1 MYYTPTQDMV
11 PQTTNQ
17 TVHTT
22 PSLVYDGQLGHITRL
37 WLVNLALFFVTLSF
51 YRFWGRTR
59 VRQYVWSHFS
69 ILGDR
74 LEYTGT
80 GKELCIGFL
89 ITVPIYILIAVISEF
104 LSSGP
109 SLFLI
114 LMVGYFA
121 VYSGLRYRVTR
132 TSWRAIRG
140 RMPIEGSNPYSMV
153 CLKRAGINILTL
165 GFAIPTSDLLK
176 WQSLVENIHIG
187 NARVRFRFDTHGLML
202 PHAISSL
209 LGIAALALPVTFA
222 IGLGESIAA
231 KDAGLG
237 VEDKANIVG
246 GIVTLGMV
254 VGWPFFFMI
263 RQWYTAKLVQKKFAG
278 LWIEGA
284 QIKTHF
290 SIGQFMG
297 FKITNM
303 LIFILTLGLGSAF
316 ILHRKARFFA
326 RFVSVEGSPDANL
339 MVQSAAEKNKLTE
352 GLIDTFGVDLSFL
365 S

>member
-1 MYYTPTQDMV
+1 MYYTPSQNL
-11 PQTTNQ
+11 PLQTTNQ
-17 TVHTT
+17 VSHAA
-22 PSLVYDGQLGHITRL
+22 PSIVYDGQLGHITRL

-104 LSSGP
+104 FASGP
-109 SLFLI
+109 SLILI

-132 TSWRAIRG
+132 TNWRAIRG
-140 RMPIEGSNPYSMV
+140 RMPIEGSNPYSFV
-153 CLKRAGINILTL
+153 CLKRAGMNMITL
-165 GFAIPTSDLLK
+165 GFAVPASDLLK
-176 WQSLVENIHIG
+176 WQALVENIYIG
-187 NARVRFRFDTHGLML
+187 NARVRFGFDTHGLML
-202 PHAISSL
+202 PHVVSSI
-209 LGIAALALPVTFA
+209 LGIIAFALPITFA

-231 KDAGLG
+231 KGEELGTEGLM
-237 VEDKANIVG
+237 VG
-246 GIVTLGMV
+246 IITLGILA
-254 VGWPFFFMI
+254 GWPFFFMI
-263 RQWYTAKLVQKKFAG
+263 RQWYTAKLVRKKFAG
-278 LWIEGA
+278 IWIEGA

-290 SIGQFMG
+290 SVGQFMR
-297 FKITNM
+297 FKIANM
-303 LIFILTLGLGSAF
+303 MIFILTLGLGSAF
-316 ILHRKARFFA
+316 ILHRKAQFFA
-326 RFVSVEGSPDANL
+326 RFVSVEGSPDTNL
-339 MVQSAAEKNKLTE
+339 LVQSAAEKNKFTE